1 MKRTILI
8 ATALLCGV
16 IAKAQKA
23 ETVVSFI
30 IEDHDPEWYAAQ
42 AEVWQKR
49 VDADPT
55 DEWAWRNLF
64 RATNY
69 HQMFTTGYGSN
80 QDSSQTADIIRR
92 MEKAVP
98 DSYVLNLSKGR
109 FCLSTDSAALR
120 GDNIYRAIELMP
132 EDAVA
137 EDVDYLACRLWSIDP
152 ENPLVKELFTKSYE
166 KRHYPSRIMHFNMNL
181 LQSMQPNALYFANG
195 DVLLAPMKI
204 LQDALGM
211 RQDVTIVPLSYIHS
225 PSFLKA
231 FYDKFGIEPPSC
243 KAEDYHK
250 YGEDWFKH
258 FEADIVM
265 HIIKKTKRPTYF
277 ATDILQCTTLDRDSL
292 YNEGLL
298 LKYSPKQYDN
308 FSVAM
313 HNVEEVYH
321 LEYLAEPDLVCD
333 HWKSSEVLDRN
344 CVTLLSNLVSKFRKK
359 GKVAQADRLEGILS
373 AVLQQDNLEE

>member
-1 MKRTILI
+1 
-8 ATALLCGV
+8 
-16 IAKAQKA
+16 
-23 ETVVSFI
+23 
-30 IEDHDPEWYAAQ
+30 
-42 AEVWQKR
+42 
-49 VDADPT
+49 
-55 DEWAWRNLF
+55 
-64 RATNY
+64 
-69 HQMFTTGYGSN
+69 
-80 QDSSQTADIIRR
+80 
-92 MEKAVP
+92 
-98 DSYVLNLSKGR
+98 
-109 FCLSTDSAALR
+109 
-120 GDNIYRAIELMP
+120 
-132 EDAVA
+132 
-137 EDVDYLACRLWSIDP
+137 
-152 ENPLVKELFTKSYE
+152 
-166 KRHYPSRIMHFNMNL
+166 MHFNMNL

-277 ATDILQCTTLDRDSL
+277 ATDILQWTTLDRDSL

-321 LEYLAEPDLVCD
+321 LEYLEEPDLVCD